1 MILALGVVVVGES
14 TNFQREVISIR
25 PTTTYRRRR
34 DLMLKKFSMQK
45 IIRQLS
51 EVVRRKCLVIVYSK
65 GRPCEIRKEKLITFI
80 LMARMSHKGYELMEM
95 ESEIYLKRHYDH
107 SAFQYHYSNL
117 SENTIYLLTEL
128 FRDKIY
134 DLINEVYLHIFDST
148 ALSTSVRTERTR
160 QGIRKKEKLTDKF
173 HTLLG
178 YDPPFQIIVVEGML
192 MTDHHTSDGKGGEI
206 LLQQTT
212 IKGYGFGDSK
222 YGTYDLI
229 QLSEEKNL
237 IPILKQDKR
246 RVRKTLSAKARHRKI
261 WNGNPHRMYKDIR
274 GTGEVLYGAATRAG
288 LIHTNS
294 RKDENRAKDGLIIG
308 LRQNLLTYLRLKAL
322 IGIIRKTRFCVMLQF
337 LDKIAYF
344 A

>member
-1 MILALGVVVVGES
+1 
-14 TNFQREVISIR
+14 
-25 PTTTYRRRR
+25 
-34 DLMLKKFSMQK
+34 MQK
-45 IIRQLS
+45 IIWQLS
-51 EVVRRKCLVIVYSK
+51 EVVRRKCLVIIYNK

-80 LMARMSHKGYELMEM
+80 LIARINHKGYETMEM
-95 ESEIYLKRHYDH
+95 ESELYLKRHYDH

-117 SENTIYLLTEL
+117 GENTIYILTNL

-134 DLINEVYLHIFDST
+134 NLINEIYLHIFDST
-148 ALSTSVRTERTR
+148 ALSTSVRAERTR

-192 MTDHHTSDGKGGEI
+192 MTDHHTSDGKGGKI
-206 LLQQTT
+206 LLQQTK

-294 RKDENRAKDGLIIG
+294 RKDCNRAKDGLLIG
-308 LRQNLLTYLRLKAL
+308 LRQNLFTYLRLKAL
-322 IGIIRKTRFCVMLQF
+322 IGIIRKTLFQHNLYKDKTF
-337 LDKIAYF
+337 LN
-344 A
+344 